1 MAKGDVAD
9 ILMDENGDE
18 LVENGDFAVDDAVLD
33 DVQVILNLNS
43 GGLKSDPILG
53 PNLFFLMNGK
63 VSTTELK
70 QRLALHLKRDNK
82 FPKTIDVVDGN
93 FDVKM

>member
-82 FPKTIDVVDGN
+82 FPKRIDVVDGN